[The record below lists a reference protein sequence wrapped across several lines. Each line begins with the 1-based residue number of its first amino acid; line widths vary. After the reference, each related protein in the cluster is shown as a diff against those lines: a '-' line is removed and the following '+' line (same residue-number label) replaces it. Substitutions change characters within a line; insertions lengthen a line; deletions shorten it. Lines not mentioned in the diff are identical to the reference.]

1 MKVLIQYKT
10 SSKVREIADGQQL
23 IDVIE
28 STFEISRNYFSLQKY
43 DADFNEYVDYEY
55 PSSLE
60 EKTKIRVVD
69 SSPNIDY
76 NYTVE
81 HIDETA
87 VSSHLEDINPEVILN
102 LKPQWPLGIKLPI
115 EDFSRQLLEA
125 LEKEKNLTW
134 VQSSELVSHLAN
146 YAYKYKKYPNK
157 QERLQICEELVNR
170 FPYLKSEIGLGVG
183 GWEIKLLNKLKK
195 IRQSDP
201 SLETELNRM
210 KRKASSGIV
219 PKRMKLNPEKGEVNW
234 APDHIE
240 GEDELS
246 QTTHRQIMIEESKK
260 SISFQNKIKTK
271 SLMALTFSFRR
282 NSINNNSTIQYLKEQ
297 YPLFFQ
303 EEEQYDELQRLTAVD
318 IKESFKEVKAYS
330 FQLLEL
336 FREKNSDSLKD
347 IKIKI
352 EAILQSSED
361 ENMKSS
367 LGLYLLPYLLK
378 EPVEC
383 FVEE

>member
-43 DADFNEYVDYEY
+43 DEDFNEYVDYEY

-125 LEKEKNLTW
+125 LEKEKKFNLGSITGTC
-134 VQSSELVSHLAN
+134 
-146 YAYKYKKYPNK
+146 KP
-157 QERLQICEELVNR
+157 
-170 FPYLKSEIGLGVG
+170 LG
-183 GWEIKLLNKLKK
+183 
-195 IRQSDP
+195 
-201 SLETELNRM
+201 
-210 KRKASSGIV
+210 
-219 PKRMKLNPEKGEVNW
+219 
-234 APDHIE
+234 
-240 GEDELS
+240 
-246 QTTHRQIMIEESKK
+246 
-260 SISFQNKIKTK
+260 
-271 SLMALTFSFRR
+271 
-282 NSINNNSTIQYLKEQ
+282 
-297 YPLFFQ
+297 
-303 EEEQYDELQRLTAVD
+303 
-318 IKESFKEVKAYS
+318 
-330 FQLLEL
+330 
-336 FREKNSDSLKD
+336 
-347 IKIKI
+347 
-352 EAILQSSED
+352 
-361 ENMKSS
+361 
-367 LGLYLLPYLLK
+367 
-378 EPVEC
+378 
-383 FVEE
+383 